1 MRLYH
6 CNADCTANTLR
17 SYDTYVFWVKDMRF
31 FVLFLYPSVTSKSH
45 IRKYGKWLK
54 ENSFDYTAKIVE
66 RMYRI
71 GISNKST
78 FVVYDSKNI
87 EHSCLDELPD
97 YLKR

>member
-1 MRLYH
+1 MYFGLKAR
-6 CNADCTANTLR
+6 A
-17 SYDTYVFWVKDMRF
+17 F

-45 IRKYGKWLK
+45 IRKYVKWLK

-78 FVVYDSKNI
+78 FVVYDSKI
-87 EHSCLDELPD
+87 WSIVV
-97 YLKR
+97 